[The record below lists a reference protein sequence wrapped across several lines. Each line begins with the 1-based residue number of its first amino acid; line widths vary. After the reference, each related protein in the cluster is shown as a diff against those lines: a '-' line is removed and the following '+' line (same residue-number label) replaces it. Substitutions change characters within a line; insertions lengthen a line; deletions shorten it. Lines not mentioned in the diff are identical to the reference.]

1 MLYAVPCLN
10 LHVGNHF
17 ARSPQIAIVDDQ
29 RQIKQMVPLVE
40 SDSTCNKKKQ
50 WISVL
55 RSYDVQ
61 AVVVRHIGKRMLAHL
76 FNNDI
81 RVLATTRKM
90 EIGALDFDNL
100 QEVTDLDYGRE
111 PRNVCHS
118 KKGQSKKGC
127 GNKEHQKDSAIFTS
141 QPNQLGVIRGCRK

>member
-29 RQIKQMVPLVE
+29 RQIKQVVSLVE
-40 SDSTCNKKKQ
+40 SDSSCNKKKQ
-50 WISVL
+50 WISVIH
-55 RSYDVQ
+55 SYGVQ

-76 FNNDI
+76 FKNDI
-81 RVLATTRKM
+81 KVLASTGKV
-90 EIGALDFDNL
+90 EIEALDFDHL

-111 PRNVCHS
+111 PRNH
-118 KKGQSKKGC
+118 GC
-127 GNKEHQKDSAIFTS
+127 GKKERRRDGAIVMS
-141 QPNQLGVIRGCRK
+141 RPHKLGAIRGFRK